1 MVGMVSWK
9 RSTVSQR
16 SRHSTKYS
24 VLIFLTYVQ
33 EAGQL
38 LFTVLLI
45 DSSNDKLLL
54 RYSIPDL
61 PVAVQ
66 QSQQVP
72 LTSMTFSHAPQVMNA
87 SNEEWDGVPA
97 KTFQREV

>member
-1 MVGMVSWK
+1 MTVDMVSWM

-16 SRHSTKYS
+16 CSHFTKYGVS
-24 VLIFLTYVQ
+24 TFQINVQ
-33 EAGQL
+33 EADQL
-38 LFTVLLI
+38 LFTALLI
-45 DSSNDKLLL
+45 DSSKDKLLL

-61 PVAVQ
+61 PLLYSRVSKSPSV
-66 QSQQVP
+66 
-72 LTSMTFSHAPQVMNA
+72 TFSHAPQVMNA